1 MEQKKQIN
9 FTVVPKEAGPTER
22 IYANFCAIT
31 HTPFD
36 FTLTFCEM
44 LPIEER
50 EFKKAPDGS
59 THVVQAPVRAKIV
72 VPIQFIPALT
82 AALQENM
89 RIYQESYSNV
99 GWGKKQV
106 H

>member
-1 MEQKKQIN
+1 MEQKKSIN
-9 FTVVPKEAGPTER
+9 FTVIPNEGEPTER
-22 IYANFCAIT
+22 LYANFCAIA

-44 LPIEER
+44 IPISER
-50 EFKKAPDGS
+50 DFKAAPDGS

-72 VPIQFIPALT
+72 VPVQLVPALT

-99 GWGKKQV
+99 GWGKKPV

>member
-1 MEQKKQIN
+1 MEQKKSIN
-9 FTVVPKEAGPTER
+9 FTVIPSEREPTER
-22 IYANFCAIT
+22 LYANFCAIA

-44 LPIEER
+44 IPISER
-50 EFKKAPDGS
+50 DFKAAPDGS

-72 VPIQFIPALT
+72 VPVQLVPALT

-99 GWGKKQV
+99 GWGKKPV